1 MYTLDKALLKLIEI
15 AKILGLSEFDLN
27 NATEYLIN
35 KEYLLSYD
43 TIITQIY
50 EFDLEI
56 NDEIYLLISQI
67 GKKMN
72 LADSDYLFM
81 NELIRNDSN
90 IPKPVKEK
98 ISKIIETFKDH
109 W

>member
-1 MYTLDKALLKLIEI
+1 MNTLDKALLKLIEI
-15 AKILGLSEFDLN
+15 AKTLGLSEFDVN

-43 TIITQIY
+43 TIITQMY

-56 NDEIYLLISQI
+56 SNEVYLLISQI

-72 LADSDYLFM
+72 LADTDYLFM

-90 IPKPVKEK
+90 IPKPVKEE
-98 ISKIIETFKDH
+98 ISKIIETLKGH